1 MPGNGAR
8 GGADIRRAAA
18 VLLLVAV
25 AAVGLRAGGAFS
37 AAGDQEILGMSGR
50 AVYWL
55 IAGAE
60 VILALA
66 GIALL
71 IARLIWARKNGVPLR
86 RQRRSLWWLLLL
98 PFATFGLTRILQKL
112 RQRNAAAAAA
122 AARHAGASAGAA
134 GHKPPGSPWPLLVL
148 FAVVALTAAG
158 LTVYRRRRAGPL
170 PPLDT
175 LADPDAAPLAAP
187 LAAALAAGAR
197 ALHEDP
203 DPRTAIIGC
212 YAAMERSLADA
223 GLPPRMA
230 DTPAEVLSRATAGG
244 LVRSAPAATLT
255 GLFRQAR
262 YSSHPMTEADRT
274 AAIGAL
280 AQVQADLDGGTP
292 AQAGAGPDGA
302 ARADL
307 GSGT

>member
-1 MPGNGAR
+1 MPGKGAH
-8 GGADIRRAAA
+8 GGADMRRAAA

-37 AAGDQEILGMSGR
+37 AAGSPEILGLSGR
-50 AVYWL
+50 AVYWT

-60 VILALA
+60 VVLALA

-71 IARLIWARKNGVPLR
+71 IARLIWARKSGTPLR

-98 PFATFGLTRILQKL
+98 PFFAFGLAKILQKL
-112 RQRNAAAAAA
+112 RQRSAAAAAA
-122 AARHAGASAGAA
+122 NHAGPRNGTAVHLHAGN
-134 GHKPPGSPWPLLVL
+134 SWPLLVL
-148 FAVVALTAAG
+148 FLVVALAAAALTA
-158 LTVYRRRRAGPL
+158 YRRRPL
-170 PPLDT
+170 PPPPPG
-175 LADPDAAPLAAP
+175 ADPEAEP

-230 DTPAEVLSRATAGG
+230 DTPAEVLSRATTSGM
-244 LVRSAPAATLT
+244 VRPASAATLT

-262 YSSHPMTEADRT
+262 YSSHPMTEADR
-274 AAIGAL
+274 AAATDAL
-280 AQVQADLDGGTP
+280 AQVQADLDSGTL
-292 AQAGAGPDGA
+292 AQ
-302 ARADL
+302 ADL
-307 GSGT
+307 GGGG

>member
-1 MPGNGAR
+1 MPGKGAR
-8 GGADIRRAAA
+8 GGADMRRAAA
-18 VLLLVAV
+18 VLVLLAV
-25 AAVGLRAGGAFS
+25 AALGLRAGGAFS
-37 AAGDQEILGMSGR
+37 AAGDQEILGMSGQ

-71 IARLIWARKNGVPLR
+71 IARLIWARRSGVPLR

-98 PFATFGLTRILQKL
+98 PFVTFGLARILQKL

-134 GHKPPGSPWPLLVL
+134 AGHKPPGSPWPLLVL

-158 LTVYRRRRAGPL
+158 MTVYRRRRAGPL

-175 LADPDAAPLAAP
+175 LASPDPAP

-197 ALHEDP
+197 ALQEDP

-262 YSSHPMTEADRT
+262 YSSHPMTGADRT

-280 AQVQADLDGGTP
+280 AQVQAGLSTGEL
-292 AQAGAGPDGA
+292 AQ
-302 ARADL
+302 ADL
-307 GSGT
+307 GGGA

>member
-1 MPGNGAR
+1 MPGKGAR
-8 GGADIRRAAA
+8 GGADMRRAAA

-37 AAGDQEILGMSGR
+37 AAGSPAILGLSGR
-50 AVYWL
+50 AVYWT

-60 VILALA
+60 VVLGLA

-71 IARLIWARKNGVPLR
+71 IARLIWGRGSGRPLQRK
-86 RQRRSLWWLLLL
+86 RRSLWWLLLL
-98 PFATFGLTRILQKL
+98 PFFTFGLAGLLRKL
-112 RQRNAAAAAA
+112 HQRSAAAAAA
-122 AARHAGASAGAA
+122 AIQPGPRNGHAAHVHAGN
-134 GHKPPGSPWPLLVL
+134 PWPLLVS
-148 FAVVALTAAG
+148 FAVVSLAAAALIA
-158 LTVYRRRRAGPL
+158 YRRRAV
-170 PPLDT
+170 PPPPP
-175 LADPDAAPLAAP
+175 PDAGLETEP

-197 ALHEDP
+197 ALQEDA

-230 DTPAEVLSRATAGG
+230 DTPAEVLNRATASG
-244 LVRSAPAATLT
+244 LVRSTPAATLT

-262 YSSHPMTEADRT
+262 YSSHPMTEADRA

-280 AQVQADLDGGTP
+280 AQVRADLDSGTP
-292 AQAGAGPDGA
+292 ARAGLGGA
-302 ARADL
+302 A
-307 GSGT
+307 